1 METKL
6 KTLKNFLSDL
16 KHDLKEL
23 SKMKFE
29 DINDE
34 YKCKYFYN
42 LVRSVS
48 TTYRLV
54 NREIN
59 NILKPSHFYKS
70 QTIKRLIISNVRNKT
85 YVCDELSF
93 GNVRFDVL
101 SVERYTDNPKV
112 IGYEVKTSK
121 SDLIADEKY
130 KKYLSYC
137 NILYFVVPENL
148 KDEALSKITSSSLS
162 KHIGLYIVSDNGE
175 LKLTK
180 RARKNNNNLNTKA
193 IQEKIVYS
201 AYNRYIYE

>member
-112 IGYEVKTSK
+112 IGYEIKTSK

-130 KKYLSYC
+130 EKYLSYC

-162 KHIGLYIVSDNGE
+162 KHIGLYIVNDNGE